1 MSTWAYPCRPCTGD
15 GEWFVARERVA
26 DWPAAQVILR
36 VKIGDDWR
44 CATVD
49 RTRPLAV
56 DASLLREAVPSD
68 LQDCPGCA
76 PHEPL
81 AAVPAAAP
89 APSVAATEAAGA
101 ALEVHAAAISLQGQR
116 FVVVLVPLEV
126 ARSPGEADML
136 AADLRARFGGVDL
149 VLMGQTE
156 DGTPEYHGSAELL
169 ALLAELPVD
178 RMPWKVYALK

>member
-26 DWPAAQVILR
+26 EWPAGRDILR
-36 VKIGDDWR
+36 VKVGDDWR

-49 RTRPLAV
+49 RDRPLAV
-56 DASLLREAVPSD
+56 DASLLREAVLSD
-68 LQDCPGCA
+68 AQDCPSCA
-76 PHEPL
+76 RRA
-81 AAVPAAAP
+81 AAVAAEAAAP
-89 APSVAATEAAGA
+89 AVAATESAGT
-101 ALEVHAAAISLQGQR
+101 ALEVHAAAISLQDRR

-126 ARSPGEADML
+126 VRSPGEADML

-156 DGTPEYHGSAELL
+156 DGTPEYHGDAALIGLL
-169 ALLAELPVD
+169 ADLPVD
-178 RMPWKVYALK
+178 RLPWKVYPLR